1 MDGYINHTLWQ
12 VLCSGVVNKHK
23 LDSTVLLF
31 CYFFLRE
38 RTNTK
43 LGKQGGWRDSEE
55 LEEGKEYA
63 QVILYEIL
71 KKEKILF

>member
-1 MDGYINHTLWQ
+1 MAGSMFRSSQQTQTWLHCFI
-12 VLCSGVVNKHK
+12 
-23 LDSTVLLF
+23 VLLF
-31 CYFFLRE
+31 FFK